1 MLAYEGC
8 HISTFISRFIY
19 IYRFYKMI
27 NIKQHLF
34 FIRTTYVNRIS
45 KILINNCALLKDR
58 VLVNN
63 INKMDGL
70 KLIK

>member
-1 MLAYEGC
+1 
-8 HISTFISRFIY
+8 
-19 IYRFYKMI
+19 MI

-34 FIRTTYVNRIS
+34 FIRTTYVNKIS
-45 KILINNCALLKDR
+45 RILINNCALLKDR